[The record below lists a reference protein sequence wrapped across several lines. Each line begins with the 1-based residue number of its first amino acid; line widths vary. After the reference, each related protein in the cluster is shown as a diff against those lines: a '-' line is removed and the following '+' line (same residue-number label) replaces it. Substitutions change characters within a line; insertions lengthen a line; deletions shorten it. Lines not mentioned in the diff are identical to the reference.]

1 MGVPYTSQNIA
12 QWPSPSAL
20 MSKIEQQRDALS
32 LWEASQRAIFILLHI
47 FDIIKHVLVAFFTNE
62 DTLRFVS
69 QRAFISSACI
79 SGHTCICLILESMV
93 SFPSQTNNKNH
104 QNFGWAKRFKLLW
117 RYVIIQCGQQ
127 NTNLV
132 NLRSS
137 TLQSNISLIISKF
150 LFSKSSTLSE
160 RSAWP
165 SRWIATWNKNKHLQ
179 STSYCVSKSAFCD
192 WIFC

>member
-1 MGVPYTSQNIA
+1 MHSPYEKHHKGPFSYYSIYLT
-12 QWPSPSAL
+12 L
-20 MSKIEQQRDALS
+20 LS
-32 LWEASQRAIFILLHI
+32 MFWWLF
-47 FDIIKHVLVAFFTNE
+47 FFTNE